1 MKKLIYIVLFAMAT
15 SFTVTSC
22 TEEVVQ
28 PTQNE
33 NPGTG
38 DGQGGKI

>member
-1 MKKLIYIVLFAMAT
+1 MKKFIYIVLFAMA
-15 SFTVTSC
+15 SSLTVTSC

-28 PTQNE
+28 PTQND
-33 NPGTG
+33 NGGPT

>member
-1 MKKLIYIVLFAMAT
+1 MKKFIYIILFAMAT
-15 SFTVTSC
+15 SLTVTSC

-33 NPGTG
+33 NGGGG